1 MVTITGYR
9 TRYTTGGDKK
19 IYLQVEGGVKTTVSQ
34 NSGKAYLSTLKA
46 SVFAAVD
53 EEVAKAMI
61 GHQLPGTIKQLQVE
75 PYQIVN
81 DETGEVEEPPVAA
94 DGEEKEKRGRGRP
107 RTRPLPAADAPKRGR
122 GRPRTRPEADPTMPK
137 RGRGR
142 PKKVREWIDAL
153 KYVAEGKK

>member
-81 DETGEVEEPPVAA
+81 DETGEVRVYNHRSE
-94 DGEEKEKRGRGRP
+94 
-107 RTRPLPAADAPKRGR
+107 
-122 GRPRTRPEADPTMPK
+122 
-137 RGRGR
+137 
-142 PKKVREWIDAL
+142 
-153 KYVAEGKK
+153 YVPDELMELA

>member
-9 TRYTTGGDKK
+9 TRYGVGGDKK
-19 IYLQVEGGVKTTVSQ
+19 IYFQVEGGVKTTVSQ
-34 NSGKAYLSTLKA
+34 KTALKA

-81 DETGEVEEPPVAA
+81 DETGEVRVYNHRSEYVPDELMELAWTKLLKCNGGRVPPFFFLTQSFY
-94 DGEEKEKRGRGRP
+94 GTK
-107 RTRPLPAADAPKRGR
+107 TSQ
-122 GRPRTRPEADPTMPK
+122 
-137 RGRGR
+137 
-142 PKKVREWIDAL
+142 
-153 KYVAEGKK
+153 